1 MGGGEELTRKIFR
14 SILTVGVAVLACSLL
29 LVMGCFYSFYE
40 GMQEHQL
47 GDELRIAAAAVETN
61 GSTYLEKIKS
71 DRFRVTWIAS
81 DGTVL
86 YDTQAD
92 AAQMENHLE
101 REEVREALETGT
113 GSSSRYSATL
123 LQKTVYSASR
133 LTDGTVLRL
142 SASRATMGALLLGA
156 FQPILLVVIVLLVL
170 SSLLASRLAKRIVE
184 PLNALDLE
192 HPLENDAYEELSP
205 LLRRIDRQRR
215 QIDAQL
221 AELRQKTDEFT
232 QITAGMNE
240 GLVLLDEKG
249 AVLNINPAAQTLFGV
264 TGACVGQDFLTVD
277 REHSMSLALRT
288 AMTDG
293 HSEVRAERGG
303 REYQFDLSRIESDG
317 KVIGAVLLAFDMTA
331 QAFAERSRREFTANV
346 SHELK
351 TPMTTIGGY
360 IDGMLD
366 GTIPPE
372 KQQHYMQIV
381 SGEVRRL
388 SRLVRNMLDI
398 AKLQAMG
405 VEESRKTRFDLGEE
419 LSDVL
424 ITFEQ
429 KIYNKHL
436 DVRVDLPD
444 KPVWTRAERDSITQV
459 IYNLI
464 DNAIKFCPDGG
475 RLALRVQVDGGKA
488 RVSVE
493 NTGPTIDKAEL
504 PLLFDRFHKADKSRS
519 ADREGWGLG
528 LYIAKTIVGA
538 HGGDIWAT
546 SENGVTQFNFTLP
559 TVR

>member
-293 HSEVRAERGG
+293 HSECPRRARRARVPVRPQPYRVRRQGDRRGAAGLRHDRAGLRRAQPPRVHGERLARAENAAPGHHRQRRAAGERHGQAGGYAPLRRSHPRRGAASRDAHRRHHPPLRAGRGRRAADRNGRPSPARAGG
-303 REYQFDLSRIESDG
+303 RRKSPRCGRGEKREHHRLGR
-317 KVIGAVLLAFDMTA
+317 
-331 QAFAERSRREFTANV
+331 ERPGHRRAAA
-346 SHELK
+346 
-351 TPMTTIGGY
+351 P
-360 IDGMLD
+360 
-366 GTIPPE
+366 
-372 KQQHYMQIV
+372 
-381 SGEVRRL
+381 R
-388 SRLVRNMLDI
+388 
-398 AKLQAMG
+398 
-405 VEESRKTRFDLGEE
+405 
-419 LSDVL
+419 
-424 ITFEQ
+424 
-429 KIYNKHL
+429 
-436 DVRVDLPD
+436 
-444 KPVWTRAERDSITQV
+444 
-459 IYNLI
+459 
-464 DNAIKFCPDGG
+464 
-475 RLALRVQVDGGKA
+475 
-488 RVSVE
+488 
-493 NTGPTIDKAEL
+493 
-504 PLLFDRFHKADKSRS
+504 
-519 ADREGWGLG
+519 
-528 LYIAKTIVGA
+528 
-538 HGGDIWAT
+538 
-546 SENGVTQFNFTLP
+546 
-559 TVR
+559 

>member
-1 MGGGEELTRKIFR
+1 MTRKIFR

-249 AVLNINPAAQTLFGV
+249 AVLNINPAAQSLFGV

-288 AMTDG
+288 AMTNG

-317 KVIGAVLLAFDMTA
+317 KVVGAVLLAFDMTA

-351 TPMTTIGGY
+351 TPLQGIIGSAELIENGMVKPDDLPRFVGHIHTEAARLVTL
-360 IDGMLD
+360 IDDIIRLSQLD
-366 GTIPPE
+366 EGGALPTEPVDLLTVSQEAAQTLQDAAAARQVTVSVQGEPTVIP
-372 KQQHYMQIV
+372 
-381 SGEVRRL
+381 GVRRL
-388 SRLVRNMLDI
+388 LYEIV
-398 AKLQAMG
+398 
-405 VEESRKTRFDLGEE
+405 
-419 LSDVL
+419 
-424 ITFEQ
+424 
-429 KIYNKHL
+429 
-436 DVRVDLPD
+436 
-444 KPVWTRAERDSITQV
+444 
-459 IYNLI
+459 YNLC
-464 DNAIKFCPDGG
+464 DNAIKYNRDGG
-475 RLALRVQVDGGKA
+475 RVDITVAHDADGSSVTVADTGIGIAPEHQA
-488 RVSVE
+488 RVFE
-493 NTGPTIDKAEL
+493 
-504 PLLFDRFHKADKSRS
+504 RFYRVDKSHS
-519 ADREGWGLG
+519 KASGGTGLG
-528 LYIAKTIVGA
+528 LSIVKHAMQLHHGRIELESTPGTGTTIRA
-538 HGGDIWAT
+538 IFPKA
-546 SENGVTQFNFTLP
+546 
-559 TVR
+559 

>member
-1 MGGGEELTRKIFR
+1 MTRKIFR

-351 TPMTTIGGY
+351 TPLTSISGY
-360 IDGMLD
+360 AELIETGMAAGEDAKLFAGRIRRESARMLTLISDIIKLSQLDEETDGEGFEPVELYSVAEECMDVLEISAERHKVTLSLD
-366 GTIPPE
+366 GSHCE
-372 KQQHYMQIV
+372 
-381 SGEVRRL
+381 L
-388 SRLVRNMLDI
+388 
-398 AKLQAMG
+398 MG
-405 VEESRKTRFDLGEE
+405 SASE
-419 LSDVL
+419 LSELV
-424 ITFEQ
+424 
-429 KIYNKHL
+429 
-436 DVRVDLPD
+436 
-444 KPVWTRAERDSITQV
+444 
-459 IYNLI
+459 YNLI
-464 DNAIKFCPDGG
+464 DNAIRYNRPAAASG
-475 RLALRVQVDGGKA
+475 
-488 RVSVE
+488 
-493 NTGPTIDKAEL
+493 
-504 PLLFDRFHKADKSRS
+504 
-519 ADREGWGLG
+519 
-528 LYIAKTIVGA
+528 
-538 HGGDIWAT
+538 
-546 SENGVTQFNFTLP
+546 
-559 TVR
+559 

>member
-1 MGGGEELTRKIFR
+1 MTKKIFR

-317 KVIGAVLLAFDMTA
+317 KVVGAVLLAFDMTA

-351 TPMTTIGGY
+351 TPLQGIIGSAELLEN
-360 IDGMLD
+360 GMVK
-366 GTIPPE
+366 PE
-372 KQQHYMQIV
+372 DMPRFVGHIRAEAQ
-381 SGEVRRL
+381 
-388 SRLVRNMLDI
+388 RLV
-398 AKLQAMG
+398 
-405 VEESRKTRFDLGEE
+405 T
-419 LSDVL
+419 L
-424 ITFEQ
+424 I
-429 KIYNKHL
+429 
-436 DVRVDLPD
+436 
-444 KPVWTRAERDSITQV
+444 
-459 IYNLI
+459 
-464 DNAIKFCPDGG
+464 
-475 RLALRVQVDGGKA
+475 
-488 RVSVE
+488 
-493 NTGPTIDKAEL
+493 
-504 PLLFDRFHKADKSRS
+504 
-519 ADREGWGLG
+519 
-528 LYIAKTIVGA
+528 
-538 HGGDIWAT
+538 GDIL
-546 SENGVTQFNFTLP
+546 SLIHI
-559 TVR
+559 